1 MSSAWK
7 TAEAGIFRCK
17 KWAGS
22 GLTKGELR
30 GGGSL
35 AKPLHQDS
43 SLSRPG
49 ASAGLVGSLP
59 SQRVVTVEEWGW
71 VTA

>member
-1 MSSAWK
+1 MSSAWN
-7 TAEAGIFRCK
+7 TAEAGFSDARN
-17 KWAGS
+17 
-22 GLTKGELR
+22 GLGMDITKGKLR
-30 GGGSL
+30 GWGSL

-59 SQRVVTVEEWGW
+59 SQRVVTVEEWG
-71 VTA
+71 